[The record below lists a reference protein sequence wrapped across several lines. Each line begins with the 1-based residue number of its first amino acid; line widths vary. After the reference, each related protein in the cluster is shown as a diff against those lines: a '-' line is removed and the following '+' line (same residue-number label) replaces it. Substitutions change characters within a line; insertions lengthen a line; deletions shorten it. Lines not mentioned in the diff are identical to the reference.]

1 MFKQAYKGI
10 VVNLPA
16 VYSDG
21 GVSFKRPKDK
31 LQIIETFKIRM
42 ISEG

>member
-16 VYSDG
+16 VYSDAG
-21 GVSFKRPKDK
+21 ISFKRPKGK